1 MKFFFSVLLTALVFM
16 QPALTRADEGMW
28 IPMLL
33 EQLNEQQMRDM
44 GMRLSAKDIYDINNS
59 SMKDAIFL
67 FGGGCTAS
75 AVSAEGLI
83 LTNHHCGYGAIQR
96 LSTIENDMLTTGF
109 WAMNRQEELPSPGL
123 SVTRLVR
130 MENVTSLVLA
140 GVDDSMTEKTR
151 NEIIKKNSD
160 TIVNQAKEGT
170 YFTAFVRPFY
180 YGNEYYLFVNEVFK
194 DVRLVGAPPSS
205 IGNFG
210 GDTDN
215 WMWPRHTGDFSLFRI
230 YVNEKNEPADYSPD
244 NVPYKPLY
252 VLPVSLKG
260 VEEDDF
266 TFVFGFPGRTE
277 QYLPSYAIEM
287 ITQVQNPARID
298 LRRQKLDIYE
308 SFMNQ
313 DALVKLQYS
322 NKHKGLSNSW
332 KKWIGENNGIRK
344 LNGIEYKQEY
354 EAYIQRWIESSSER
368 EKEYG
373 GLLDQFDK
381 NYTQLTGLQL
391 EVSYMLEAGLGIEIV
406 RAARALSTL
415 EAIAQKKE
423 TTDDEIKTEVEKA
436 TSVLETFYKDYH
448 QPVDRAVFVA
458 MLESYRSA
466 IAKEKL
472 PPVFNL
478 INQKFDGNIKHYA
491 DFIYGK
497 SMFAN
502 KNTAMSFL
510 DGFRKSH
517 YKKLLKD
524 PGYEL
529 ADGLV
534 MHYQQHI
541 FPDVSRITNLNDSLM
556 RLYMKA
562 QLEFEP
568 ERRFYPDANSTLRVS
583 YGNVKPYYPRDA
595 VFYEQQTTIEGI
607 MEKEDPNVEDY
618 LVDEKLKQLYT
629 TKDYGKYGL
638 NGSLPVCFIATN
650 HTTGGNSGSPAFN
663 ADGQLIGL
671 NFDRVWEGTMS
682 DLMFDPDQC
691 RNIMLDMRY
700 CLFIIDKYAG
710 AGHLIEEMVVME

>member
-1 MKFFFSVLLTALVFM
+1 MKKFIYSLLFTLLCLISTFS
-16 QPALTRADEGMW
+16 RADEGMW

-33 EQLNEQQMRDM
+33 EQLNEKQMQDM

-67 FGGGCTAS
+67 FGSGCTAS
-75 AVSAEGLI
+75 AVSAEGLL
-83 LTNHHCGYGAIQR
+83 LTNHHCGYGSIQR
-96 LSTIENDMLTTGF
+96 LSTIENDMLTDGF
-109 WAMNRQEELPSPGL
+109 WAMSRQEELPSPGL

-130 MENVTSLVLA
+130 MENVTSQVLA
-140 GVDDSMTEKTR
+140 GVTDGMTEKDR
-151 NEIIKKNSD
+151 GAIIKKNSD
-160 TIVNQAKEGT
+160 EISKEAKEGT
-170 YFTAFVRPFY
+170 HYEAFVRPFY

-230 YVNEKNEPADYSPD
+230 YVNEKNEPAEYSSD

-287 ITQVQNPARID
+287 ITRVQNPARID

-322 NKHKGLSNSW
+322 NKHKGLSNAW

-344 LNGIEYKQEY
+344 LGGIEKKQQY
-354 EAYIQRWIESSSER
+354 EAGLQRWIESSSDR
-368 EKEYG
+368 EKQYG
-373 GLLDQFDK
+373 GLLGQFNK
-381 NYTQLTGLQL
+381 NYEKLTGLQL
-391 EVSYMLEAGLGIEIV
+391 EVTYMQEAGLGIEIV
-406 RAARALSTL
+406 RAARALANL
-415 EAIAQKKE
+415 EAISQKKE
-423 TTDDEIKTEVEKA
+423 TTDEEIAAEVEKA
-436 TSVLETFYKDYH
+436 RKTLETFYKDYH
-448 QPVDRAVFVA
+448 QPVDRTVLVT
-458 MLESYRSA
+458 MLDTYRKA

-472 PPVFNL
+472 PPVFDL
-478 INQKFDGNIKHYA
+478 IDKKFNGDLKSYA
-491 DFIYGK
+491 MFVYDK
-497 SMFAN
+497 SFLAS
-502 KNTAMSFL
+502 KATAMAFL
-510 DGFRKSH
+510 NEYKQSH

-524 PGYEL
+524 PAYEL
-529 ADGLV
+529 SNGLV
-534 MHYQQHI
+534 NFYQKNVL
-541 FPDVSRITNLNDSLM
+541 PDVLKITNQNDSLM

-583 YGNVKPYYPRDA
+583 YGKVKPYYPRDA
-595 VFYEQQTTIEGI
+595 VFYQQQTTIEGI
-607 MEKEDPNVEDY
+607 LEKEDPNVEDY

-629 TKDYGKYGL
+629 TKNYGKYGL
-638 NGSLPVCFIATN
+638 NGNLPVCFIATN

-710 AGHLIEEMVVME
+710 AGHLIKEMVVVE